1 MNLTLRKANAVQ
13 AGINDAIKS
22 IKIEATLELNEFQD
36 VQTALVKANETLF
49 ANDSRRQRLL
59 LALYNIRGLVGTANA
74 QSGIDLKLATAAFIE
89 KRMAQLDELAKLSAV
104 TDLAV
109 INGKLDKIRNDKGE
123 SSRRS
128 LYGHSDT
135 VINGK
140 LDKIKNDK
148 GESSRRSLYGYN
160 DTVSTTVV
168 SQEQIDQVKAE
179 IQNLKKQKQKLN
191 DEILELNIKTEIP
204 LSDEVVATL
213 TEEGLI

>member
-22 IKIEATLELNEFQD
+22 IKIETSLDLNEFQD
-36 VQTALVKANETLF
+36 VVAELQKANDALF
-49 ANDSRRQRLL
+49 TNDSRRQRLL

-89 KRMAQLDELAKLSAV
+89 KRIGQLDELAKLTPV

-109 INGKLDKIRNDKGE
+109 I
-123 SSRRS
+123 
-128 LYGHSDT
+128 T
-135 VINGK
+135 GK
-140 LDKIKNDK
+140 LDKIKNH
-148 GESSRRSLYGYN
+148 ENENSRRSLYGYV

-179 IQNLKKQKQKLN
+179 IKNLKKQKQKLN
-191 DEILELNIKTEIP
+191 DEVLELNIKTEIP
-204 LSDEVVATL
+204 LSDDVVTTL

>member
-89 KRMAQLDELAKLSAV
+89 KRMGQLDELAKLTPV

-123 SSRRS
+123 TTRRS
-128 LYGHSDT
+128 S
-135 VINGK
+135 I
-140 LDKIKNDK
+140 
-148 GESSRRSLYGYN
+148 YGYS

-168 SQEQIDQVKAE
+168 SQDQIDQIKVE
-179 IQNLKKQKQKLN
+179 IKNLKKQKQKLN

-204 LSDEVVATL
+204 LSDDVVTTL

>member
-74 QSGIDLKLATAAFIE
+74 QSGVDMKLATAAFID
-89 KRMAQLDELAKLSAV
+89 KRIGQLEELSKLTAV
-104 TDLAV
+104 TDIAV
-109 INGKLDKIRNDKGE
+109 INGKLEKIRNDKGE
-123 SSRRS
+123 GARRS
-128 LYGHSDT
+128 
-135 VINGK
+135 I
-140 LDKIKNDK
+140 
-148 GESSRRSLYGYN
+148 YGYG

-179 IQNLKKQKQKLN
+179 IKNLKKQKQKIN

-204 LSDEVVATL
+204 LSEDVVKTL
-213 TEEGLI
+213 QEEGLV